1 MMQDLR
7 LILII
12 VGAIAIIA
20 LLVHGFWTSR
30 KERSSMFRDR
40 PLKRMKSRD
49 DESENDDFDD
59 NVEGVGEVR
68 VHPVTHAPHGAHGE
82 HEAPRQAPQHQYQP
96 PYERQMQ
103 QPARPEEPV
112 RQPPQPPRQAPVP
125 PQQQP
130 APHAAPQTGWQQ
142 PQPAQPPVQ
151 PQHQPQ
157 PVVQQPV
164 APQPVTPTVAQPQPA
179 APQQP
184 APQPVAASQPAVAEP
199 QPVEPQQPAAP
210 QPKERKETVIVMNVA
225 AHHGA
230 QLNGEVLINSIQQ
243 AGFKFGEM
251 NIFHRHLS
259 PDGSGRCC
267 SVWPTW

>member
-82 HEAPRQAPQHQYQP
+82 HEAPRQAPQHQY
-96 PYERQMQ
+96 
-103 QPARPEEPV
+103 
-112 RQPPQPPRQAPVP
+112 PR
-125 PQQQP
+125 
-130 APHAAPQTGWQQ
+130 
-142 PQPAQPPVQ
+142 VQ
-151 PQHQPQ
+151 P
-157 PVVQQPV
+157 
-164 APQPVTPTVAQPQPA
+164 
-179 APQQP
+179 
-184 APQPVAASQPAVAEP
+184 
-199 QPVEPQQPAAP
+199 
-210 QPKERKETVIVMNVA
+210 
-225 AHHGA
+225 
-230 QLNGEVLINSIQQ
+230 
-243 AGFKFGEM
+243 
-251 NIFHRHLS
+251 
-259 PDGSGRCC
+259 
-267 SVWPTW
+267 SV

>member
-82 HEAPRQAPQHQYQP
+82 HEALVRRRSTSTSRLTSA
-96 PYERQMQ
+96 RCSSLRVLKNLFASRRNRR
-103 QPARPEEPV
+103 ARP
-112 RQPPQPPRQAPVP
+112 R
-125 PQQQP
+125 
-130 APHAAPQTGWQQ
+130 
-142 PQPAQPPVQ
+142 
-151 PQHQPQ
+151 
-157 PVVQQPV
+157 
-164 APQPVTPTVAQPQPA
+164 
-179 APQQP
+179 
-184 APQPVAASQPAVAEP
+184 
-199 QPVEPQQPAAP
+199 
-210 QPKERKETVIVMNVA
+210 
-225 AHHGA
+225 
-230 QLNGEVLINSIQQ
+230 
-243 AGFKFGEM
+243 
-251 NIFHRHLS
+251 FHRSNSLRRMRLRSLAGNSRNLRSRPYNRNTSRSLLCSSLS
-259 PDGSGRCC
+259 RRNR
-267 SVWPTW
+267 

>member
-49 DESENDDFDD
+49 DESENEDFDD

-103 QPARPEEPV
+103 QPVRPDEPV
-112 RQPPQPPRQAPVP
+112 RQPQQSPRQAPV
-125 PQQQP
+125 
-130 APHAAPQTGWQQ
+130 Q
-142 PQPAQPPVQ
+142 PQGQ
-151 PQHQPQ
+151 QH
-157 PVVQQPV
+157 
-164 APQPVTPTVAQPQPA
+164 A
-179 APQQP
+179 
-184 APQPVAASQPAVAEP
+184 
-199 QPVEPQQPAAP
+199 
-210 QPKERKETVIVMNVA
+210 
-225 AHHGA
+225 
-230 QLNGEVLINSIQQ
+230 
-243 AGFKFGEM
+243 
-251 NIFHRHLS
+251 
-259 PDGSGRCC
+259 
-267 SVWPTW
+267 

>member
-103 QPARPEEPV
+103 QPVRPEEPV
-112 RQPPQPPRQAPVP
+112 RQAPPPRRPRYNRRDNRLRRMRLHSRA
-125 PQQQP
+125 
-130 APHAAPQTGWQQ
+130 G
-142 PQPAQPPVQ
+142 
-151 PQHQPQ
+151 
-157 PVVQQPV
+157 
-164 APQPVTPTVAQPQPA
+164 
-179 APQQP
+179 
-184 APQPVAASQPAVAEP
+184 
-199 QPVEPQQPAAP
+199 
-210 QPKERKETVIVMNVA
+210 
-225 AHHGA
+225 
-230 QLNGEVLINSIQQ
+230 NSR
-243 AGFKFGEM
+243 
-251 NIFHRHLS
+251 NPRSRPCNRNTSRSLCNSLS
-259 PDGSGRCC
+259 RRSR
-267 SVWPTW
+267 

>member
-82 HEAPRQAPQHQYQP
+82 HEALVRRRSTSTSRLTSA
-96 PYERQMQ
+96 RCSSLRVLKNLFASRRNRR
-103 QPARPEEPV
+103 ARP
-112 RQPPQPPRQAPVP
+112 R
-125 PQQQP
+125 
-130 APHAAPQTGWQQ
+130 
-142 PQPAQPPVQ
+142 
-151 PQHQPQ
+151 
-157 PVVQQPV
+157 
-164 APQPVTPTVAQPQPA
+164 
-179 APQQP
+179 
-184 APQPVAASQPAVAEP
+184 
-199 QPVEPQQPAAP
+199 
-210 QPKERKETVIVMNVA
+210 
-225 AHHGA
+225 
-230 QLNGEVLINSIQQ
+230 
-243 AGFKFGEM
+243 
-251 NIFHRHLS
+251 FHRSNSLRRMRLRSPAGNSRNLRSRPYNRNTSRSLLCSSLS
-259 PDGSGRCC
+259 RRNR
-267 SVWPTW
+267 

>member
-112 RQPPQPPRQAPVP
+112 RQPP
-125 PQQQP
+125 
-130 APHAAPQTGWQQ
+130 
-142 PQPAQPPVQ
+142 
-151 PQHQPQ
+151 
-157 PVVQQPV
+157 
-164 APQPVTPTVAQPQPA
+164 
-179 APQQP
+179 
-184 APQPVAASQPAVAEP
+184 
-199 QPVEPQQPAAP
+199 
-210 QPKERKETVIVMNVA
+210 
-225 AHHGA
+225 
-230 QLNGEVLINSIQQ
+230 
-243 AGFKFGEM
+243 
-251 NIFHRHLS
+251 
-259 PDGSGRCC
+259 
-267 SVWPTW
+267 

>member
-103 QPARPEEPV
+103 QPVRPEEPV
-112 RQPPQPPRQAPVP
+112 RQAPPPRQAPVQ
-125 PQQQP
+125 PQGQP
-130 APHAAPQTGWQQ
+130 SAPHAAQTVV
-142 PQPAQPPVQ
+142 PA
-151 PQHQPQ
+151 
-157 PVVQQPV
+157 VVPGPG
-164 APQPVTPTVAQPQPA
+164 AAA
-179 APQQP
+179 APDEP
-184 APQPVAASQPAVAEP
+184 VPQDAQAAASGARKAAGTGA
-199 QPVEPQQPAAP
+199 AAP
-210 QPKERKETVIVMNVA
+210 DEGLHAPHARRAERE
-225 AHHGA
+225 
-230 QLNGEVLINSIQQ
+230 
-243 AGFKFGEM
+243 
-251 NIFHRHLS
+251 S
-259 PDGSGRCC
+259 PDERGLHLRLQHYHQSRRFPTHRRATSYV
-267 SVWPTW
+267 SVGDRETSKNVLYGWSRNHVPVKRLWRSRQQ

>member
-82 HEAPRQAPQHQYQP
+82 HEALVSRRSTSTSRLTSARCSSLRVLKNRFASRRSRRAVPR
-96 PYERQMQ
+96 
-103 QPARPEEPV
+103 
-112 RQPPQPPRQAPVP
+112 
-125 PQQQP
+125 
-130 APHAAPQTGWQQ
+130 
-142 PQPAQPPVQ
+142 
-151 PQHQPQ
+151 
-157 PVVQQPV
+157 
-164 APQPVTPTVAQPQPA
+164 
-179 APQQP
+179 
-184 APQPVAASQPAVAEP
+184 
-199 QPVEPQQPAAP
+199 
-210 QPKERKETVIVMNVA
+210 
-225 AHHGA
+225 
-230 QLNGEVLINSIQQ
+230 
-243 AGFKFGEM
+243 
-251 NIFHRHLS
+251 FHRSNSLRRMRLRSLAGNSRNLRSRPYNRNTSRSLS
-259 PDGSGRCC
+259 RRNR
-267 SVWPTW
+267 

>member
-96 PYERQMQ
+96 PYASA
-103 QPARPEEPV
+103 QP
-112 RQPPQPPRQAPVP
+112 RQPVP
-125 PQQQP
+125 EL
-130 APHAAPQTGWQQ
+130 
-142 PQPAQPPVQ
+142 
-151 PQHQPQ
+151 
-157 PVVQQPV
+157 
-164 APQPVTPTVAQPQPA
+164 VT
-179 APQQP
+179 
-184 APQPVAASQPAVAEP
+184 S
-199 QPVEPQQPAAP
+199 
-210 QPKERKETVIVMNVA
+210 
-225 AHHGA
+225 
-230 QLNGEVLINSIQQ
+230 
-243 AGFKFGEM
+243 
-251 NIFHRHLS
+251 
-259 PDGSGRCC
+259 
-267 SVWPTW
+267 

>member
-68 VHPVTHAPHGAHGE
+68 VHPVTHAPHGAH
-82 HEAPRQAPQHQYQP
+82 EAPRQAPQHQYQP

-103 QPARPEEPV
+103 QPVRPEEPV
-112 RQPPQPPRQAPVP
+112 RQAPPPRQAPVQ
-125 PQQQP
+125 PQGQP
-130 APHAAPQTGWQQ
+130 SAPHAAPQPGWQQ

-151 PQHQPQ
+151 PQHQP
-157 PVVQQPV
+157 
-164 APQPVTPTVAQPQPA
+164 
-179 APQQP
+179 
-184 APQPVAASQPAVAEP
+184 
-199 QPVEPQQPAAP
+199 
-210 QPKERKETVIVMNVA
+210 
-225 AHHGA
+225 
-230 QLNGEVLINSIQQ
+230 
-243 AGFKFGEM
+243 
-251 NIFHRHLS
+251 
-259 PDGSGRCC
+259 
-267 SVWPTW
+267 

>member
-82 HEAPRQAPQHQYQP
+82 HEALVSRRSTSTSRLTSA
-96 PYERQMQ
+96 RCSSLRVLKNRFASRRSRR
-103 QPARPEEPV
+103 ARP
-112 RQPPQPPRQAPVP
+112 R
-125 PQQQP
+125 
-130 APHAAPQTGWQQ
+130 
-142 PQPAQPPVQ
+142 
-151 PQHQPQ
+151 
-157 PVVQQPV
+157 
-164 APQPVTPTVAQPQPA
+164 
-179 APQQP
+179 
-184 APQPVAASQPAVAEP
+184 
-199 QPVEPQQPAAP
+199 
-210 QPKERKETVIVMNVA
+210 
-225 AHHGA
+225 
-230 QLNGEVLINSIQQ
+230 
-243 AGFKFGEM
+243 
-251 NIFHRHLS
+251 FHRSNSLRRMRLRSLAGNSRNLRSRPYNRNTSRSLLCSSLS
-259 PDGSGRCC
+259 RRNR
-267 SVWPTW
+267 